1 MKRILI
7 VSLALFMLSGLV
19 WAGFNLYRSV
29 ASSGEP
35 PVISFESDSISL
47 PISAKDTDMLAGVHA
62 TDAEDG
68 DISGDV
74 FIESLSRM
82 NAAGSVTVTYVVFDG
97 DKNAAKAKR
106 KLFYSD
112 YTQPVFRLDAPLI
125 GTVSNISELA
135 GIMKAYDCIDGD
147 ISDVVKVTY
156 LDRLTTTV
164 GTYPVEFRVTNSLG
178 DTVYLET
185 ELECAPGGFNNAGIT
200 LTDYLI
206 YLDEGA
212 AFDPLSYVDGYT
224 VDGTRI
230 SGAGG
235 LTVTSGVNTSVPGV
249 YTVTYTYEIPGSSS
263 HTKLIAVVGGGKE
276 AAE

>member
-1 MKRILI
+1 
-7 VSLALFMLSGLV
+7 
-19 WAGFNLYRSV
+19 
-29 ASSGEP
+29 
-35 PVISFESDSISL
+35 
-47 PISAKDTDMLAGVHA
+47 
-62 TDAEDG
+62 
-68 DISGDV
+68 
-74 FIESLSRM
+74 M
-82 NAAGSVTVTYVVFDG
+82 NADGSVTVTYVVFDG

-135 GIMKAYDCIDGD
+135 GIMKADDCIDGD

-185 ELECAPGGFNNAGIT
+185 ELECAPAGFNNAGIT

-206 YLDEGA
+206 YLDEGSD
-212 AFDPLSYVDGYT
+212 FDPLSYVAGYT
-224 VDGTRI
+224 RDGKEVA
-230 SGAGG
+230 GADG
-235 LTVTSGVNTSVPGV
+235 LTVSSGVNTAVPGV
-249 YTVTYTYEIPGSSS
+249 YTVTYTYETANSSS
-263 HTKLIAVVGGGKE
+263 HTKLLVVVKGGKE
-276 AAE
+276 VAE